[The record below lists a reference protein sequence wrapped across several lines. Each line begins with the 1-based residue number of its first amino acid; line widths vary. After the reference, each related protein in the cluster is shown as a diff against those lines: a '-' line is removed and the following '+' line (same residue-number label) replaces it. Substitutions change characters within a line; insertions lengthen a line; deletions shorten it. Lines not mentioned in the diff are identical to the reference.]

1 MSEIDIDRVAR
12 ELSFGKFL
20 NRLIVDYK
28 DIKLSD
34 GQLYTLYQDCA
45 NEDEFKRIINEGV
58 AENLP

>member
-1 MSEIDIDRVAR
+1 MSEIDVDRVAR

-34 GQLYTLYQDCA
+34 GQLYALYQDC
-45 NEDEFKRIINEGV
+45 NEDEFKRIINEGA
-58 AENLP
+58 AEKLP

>member
-34 GQLYTLYQDCA
+34 GQLYTLYQDCV
-45 NEDEFKRIINEGV
+45 NEDEFKRIINGGA